1 MIDIVEVICNGE
13 EEMWAS
19 RERAEWFYGRAAAGS
34 EGHEQQRYLEILR
47 QLRLGMAVCSDE
59 DV

>member
-1 MIDIVEVICNGE
+1 MIDIVKVICNGE

-34 EGHEQQRYLEILR
+34 EGHEQQRYQRILS
-47 QLRLGMAVCSDE
+47 QLRMGMAVCSDE
-59 DV
+59 DI

>member
-1 MIDIVEVICNGE
+1 MVDIVKVICYGE

-19 RERAEWFYGRAAAGS
+19 RERAERFYERTAASS
-34 EGHEQQRYLEILR
+34 EGHEQQRYQKILS
-47 QLRLGMAVCSDE
+47 QLRMGVAVCSDE